1 MSKSTSSGG
10 ISRVPILD
18 TLEITSELQNEIENF
33 NRDGWV
39 GDTLLKRAKSKFLN
53 VTLMHKM
60 TQIKSQLHEKYQD
73 TYFCSHQISVESNK
87 AKSNFCKNRW
97 CIICNRIRTAQ
108 LIQTYMPTLETW
120 SEKSFLTLTVK
131 NVEAEKLKPTL
142 EKMYKNFT
150 KIKDL
155 ERKQSLCKLVGVRKL
170 ECTYNRETNEYHPH
184 YHFILEN
191 SDKCNRIISRW
202 LDLFPTADVKGQD
215 FKPADKDSCFELF
228 KYFTKLSSNSK
239 KDNTITVS
247 ALDNI
252 LNSITGV
259 RTFQPFGFVA
269 HKLEPPPE
277 NIEINKETELNDLSE
292 FVYDRKYNDWFDKQ
306 TGELLTNFDSKDYET
321 FKYRIR

>member
-1 MSKSTSSGG
+1 MSNSTSSGA

-60 TQIKSQLHEKYQD
+60 TQIKSHLHEKYQD

-155 ERKQSLCKLVGVRKL
+155 ERKQGVKLVGVRKL
-170 ECTYNRETNEYHPH
+170 ECTYNREKNEYHPH
-184 YHFILEN
+184 YHMILEN
-191 SDKCNRIISRW
+191 SERSERIIERW
-202 LDLFPTADVKGQD
+202 LNLFPTADRKGQD
-215 FKPADKDSCFELF
+215 FKSADKDSCFELF

-259 RTFQPFGFVA
+259 RTFQPFGFIA

-277 NIEINKETELNDLSE
+277 NIEINKENELNDLSE

-306 TGELLTNFDSKDYET
+306 TGELLTNFDSKDYEA

>member
-1 MSKSTSSGG
+1 MSNSTSSGA

-60 TQIKSQLHEKYQD
+60 TQIKSHLHEKYQD

-155 ERKQSLCKLVGVRKL
+155 ERKQGVKLVGVRKL
-170 ECTYNRETNEYHPH
+170 ECTYNREKNEYHPH
-184 YHFILEN
+184 YHMILEN
-191 SDKCNRIISRW
+191 SERSERIIERW
-202 LDLFPTADVKGQD
+202 LNLFPTADRKGQD
-215 FKPADKDSCFELF
+215 FKSADKDSCFELF

-259 RTFQPFGFVA
+259 RTFQPFGFIA

-277 NIEINKETELNDLSE
+277 NIEINKENEVNDLSE
-292 FVYDRKYNDWFDKQ
+292 FIYDRKYNDWFDKQ